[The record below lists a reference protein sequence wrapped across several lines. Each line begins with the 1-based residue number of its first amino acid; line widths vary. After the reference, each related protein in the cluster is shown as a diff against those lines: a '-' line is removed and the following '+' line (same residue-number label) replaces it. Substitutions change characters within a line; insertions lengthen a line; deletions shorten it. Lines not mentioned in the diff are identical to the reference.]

1 MTNKERIEKE
11 RQRIAL
17 AYLDYC
23 GRHFGKG
30 QAFVTL
36 PSHKLPVVVEITEL
50 SLSQSLINHIER
62 LVYEVRGLKEGERA
76 IIDTYAEMYDSVRG
90 KLTPS
95 GHDFIKEM
103 MADAVT
109 EALQN
114 PNNADLQVVG

>member
-23 GRHFGKG
+23 RRHFGKG

-50 SLSQSLINHIER
+50 SLSQSMINHIER
-62 LVYEVRGLKEGERA
+62 LVYEVRGMKEGEQ
-76 IIDTYAEMYDSVRG
+76 TVAEIYGAMFNSNHG
-90 KLTPS
+90 KLTAY
-95 GHDFIKEM
+95 GHEFMSEM

-109 EALQN
+109 EALQD
-114 PNNADLQVVG
+114 PSNAELQVVG

>member
-1 MTNKERIEKE
+1 MSNKERIERE

-17 AYLDYC
+17 TYIEYC
-23 GRHFGKG
+23 HRNFGG
-30 QAFVTL
+30 SQTFVAL
-36 PSHKLPVVVEITEL
+36 PSKKLPVVVEISEL
-50 SLSQSLINHIER
+50 SLSQIMINHIER
-62 LVYEVRGLKEGERA
+62 LVYEVRGLKEGEQA
-76 IIDTYAEMYDSVRG
+76 IIDTYAAMFDSMRG

-114 PNNADLQVVG
+114 PKHSDLQMVS